1 MFELFQNYPELLNVS
16 DVAEILHCSPKTAAK
31 LCREGKLRGM
41 KVGKGWTVPQTSLKD
56 FILFQIEGK
65 EADSHDKKCHL

>member
-1 MFELFQNYPELLNVS
+1 MFEFLQDYPELLDVS
-16 DVAEILHCSPKTAAK
+16 AVAEILHCSPKTAAK
-31 LCREGKLRGM
+31 LCREGELRGM

-65 EADSHDKKCHL
+65 EAGYHDKKCLL